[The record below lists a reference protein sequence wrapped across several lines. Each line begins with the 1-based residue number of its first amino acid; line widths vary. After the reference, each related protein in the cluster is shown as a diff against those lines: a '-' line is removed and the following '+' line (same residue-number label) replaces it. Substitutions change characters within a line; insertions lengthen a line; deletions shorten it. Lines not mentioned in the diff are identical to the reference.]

1 MLSTGDV
8 RSPRDVV
15 QAQPVAPA
23 YMAVQSLV
31 DNADDGEFGEIGPE
45 PTHEDVPLPAWIPE
59 PAPTPVSKD
68 RDHFH
73 PPFEA
78 IRLLAAATP
87 GGWSTS
93 VDQLISASGSR

>member
-68 RDHFH
+68 RDHFPSTFRGHQTMSRGH
-73 PPFEA
+73 PSSPPS
-78 IRLLAAATP
+78 IPLHQR
-87 GGWSTS
+87 
-93 VDQLISASGSR
+93 R